1 MWPFNRKAETREA
14 SSGYTEIIS
23 RLIEAQAAGT
33 TQQASATAAMEAA
46 AGLLSRSFASATV
59 DAPDDIAEA
68 VSPRCLALIG
78 RDLVRVGESLH
89 VIRMMGGRVRLVPC
103 STWYFEGDADPDSW
117 LATCTAYGPSGSST
131 WRVPW
136 SSVIFTQWGS
146 PTARP
151 YHGLGPATWAS
162 ETARLSA
169 NVERSLGDEA
179 SGPVASL
186 LTIPEGQDAEGDNDK
201 FTGLRDALG
210 KARGKAMLLETTAG
224 GYGEGRSNAPQRDWK
239 PAPLHPEPTDAMVK
253 LADGAFA
260 RMLAAAGC
268 SPALFD
274 DSDGTSKR
282 EALRQ
287 WHLGT
292 VQPLA
297 RILEREL
304 SEKFGVPDPAP
315 FRSLQRRPGRPGAGF
330 PETRCRRRGRQRGAG
345 DGRASRGRCRIGR
358 SGFPIPRSG
367 AGAGVG
373 SRNRRSR
380 RAG

>member
-1 MWPFNRKAETREA
+1 MRWPWQRRETREA
-14 SSGYTEIIS
+14 VGGYTEIIS
-23 RLIEAQAAGT
+23 RLIESQAAGT

-46 AGLLSRSFASATV
+46 AGLLSRAFASATV

-103 STWYFEGDADPDSW
+103 STWYFEGDADPDDW

-151 YHGLGPATWAS
+151 YHGLGPATWAA

-169 NVERSLGDEA
+169 NAERSLADEA
-179 SGPVASL
+179 GGPVAAL
-186 LTIPEGQDAEGDNDK
+186 LTVPEGNDAGSDDDDDPLA
-201 FTGLRDALG
+201 GLRADIA
-210 KARGKAMLLETTAG
+210 KARGRALLLETTAS
-224 GYGEGRSNAPQRDWK
+224 GYGEGKGAAPQRDFD
-239 PAPLHPEPTDAMVK
+239 PRHLHPAPTDAMVK
-253 LADGAFA
+253 LADAAFG
-260 RMLAAAGC
+260 RVVAAAGC
-268 SPALFD
+268 SPSLFD

-287 WHLGT
+287 FYIGT
-292 VQPLA
+292 VSPLA
-297 RILEREL
+297 KILETEL
-304 SEKFGVPDPAP
+304 SEKFGVPVRLRFDLYNVDLA
-315 FRSLQRRPGRPGAGF
+315 
-330 PETRCRRRGRQRGAG
+330 
-345 DGRASRGRCRIGR
+345 GRAQA
-358 SGFPIPRSG
+358 FQKLV
-367 AGAGVG
+367 AGGVAVNEALVTAGLL
-373 SRNRRSR
+373 
-380 RAG
+380 AGEDA